1 MPTTLVGRRDDR
13 VARAED
19 FNMRAGAVVD
29 KTYNLVALETEN
41 YYLKWLDARDR
52 VKQLAAVQPKAQSL
66 AQTID
71 KRLQDGNASGEEYI
85 RATTTLDQ
93 IRASYN
99 DALYNH
105 ALALTALERIT
116 AGGFRIDATKR

>member
-66 AQTID
+66 ARRST
-71 KRLQDGNASGEEYI
+71 SGCRTVTRRARSTSGPPRRSI
-85 RATTTLDQ
+85 RSVPPTTTG
-93 IRASYN
+93 S
-99 DALYNH
+99 
-105 ALALTALERIT
+105 TT
-116 AGGFRIDATKR
+116 TPWP